1 MFRPPFSAPNSP
13 ILTRARITRLSVRWL
28 PMQSYDQFRE
38 SERLTWRIR
47 YGVTALAMGAA
58 AYLAYGQVPVAT
70 LAAVPAAYA
79 AFFLAVRMV
88 VLNQCRSHRWIY
100 GMVVAET
107 ALASAAVALFGPLSP
122 AVVLPLLLAP
132 HFAHL
137 LGRRGAYVGA
147 AAGLVSQSAAYPL
160 HPMPELGLIAAL
172 AISPVMLAGIVA
184 FTAEERS
191 RERRAREMDLDRHT
205 SESGSG
211 RLLQAVL
218 KMSAKRGETEV
229 ARALAEGLR
238 IATGYPTAV
247 TLLNRSH
254 DNVLVPLAVNAV
266 DGGLN
271 LDRITSEPVES
282 ETAAVR
288 VARQGSAISLG
299 RGSLSHEF
307 LPDWALESGHRSGI
321 AAPIVQGMDVLGV
334 VYVLRDGPDAPGLKT
349 IEQAEALTSFASRLL
364 AGGTAQTV
372 AGPPTALKE
381 LLTRNGRTAEP
392 EKRLPIELPNMSLDP
407 ASEKLVIGGV
417 GVSLSRTEFS
427 MLYALAKSP
436 GNVVPPSDL
445 VDVCWDGEPAPNAGA
460 VDTTIY
466 RIRRK
471 LARTPAGKSV
481 IRTVRGEGYMLAEP
495 DMAES
500 QSTAA

>member
-1 MFRPPFSAPNSP
+1 
-13 ILTRARITRLSVRWL
+13 
-28 PMQSYDQFRE
+28 MQSYDQFRE
-38 SERLTWRIR
+38 SERLTWRVR

-58 AYLAYGQVPVAT
+58 AYLAYGQMPVAAV
-70 LAAVPAAYA
+70 AAVPAAYA
-79 AFFLAVRMV
+79 VFFLAVRLV

-107 ALASAAVALFGPLSP
+107 ALASAAVAVFGPLSP

-137 LGRRGAYVGA
+137 LGRRGAYIGA
-147 AAGLVSQSAAYPL
+147 VAGLASLSAGLPL
-160 HPMPELGLIAAL
+160 HLMPAPGLIAAL

-191 RERRAREMDLDRHT
+191 RERRAREIDLDRHV

-211 RLLQAVL
+211 RLLEAVL
-218 KMSAKRGETEV
+218 KMSAKRGEAEV
-229 ARALAEGLR
+229 AKALAEGLR

-247 TLLNRSH
+247 ALMNRS
-254 DNVLVPLAVNAV
+254 DGNILVPLAVSSI
-266 DGGLN
+266 DGGLK
-271 LDRITSEPVES
+271 LERITSESVES
-282 ETAAVR
+282 ETAAVK

-307 LPDWALESGHRSGI
+307 LPDWALEIGHRSGI
-321 AAPIVQGMDVLGV
+321 AAPIVQGMEVLGV
-334 VYVLRDGPDAPGLKT
+334 VYVLRNDPDAPGLKT
-349 IEQAEALTSFASRLL
+349 IEHAEALTSFASRLL
-364 AGGTAQTV
+364 AGGPARAV

-381 LLTRNGRTAEP
+381 LLTRNGRAAGP
-392 EKRLPIELPNMSLDP
+392 EKRLPIELPHMSLDP

-427 MLYALAKSP
+427 MLYELAKSP

-445 VDVCWDGEPAPNAGA
+445 IDVCWDGEPAPNAGA

-471 LARTPAGKSV
+471 LARTPAGKGV
-481 IRTVRGEGYMLAEP
+481 IRTVRGKGYLLAQP
-495 DMAES
+495 DLVGS